1 MTPMLLGRCHFS
13 THWSQRPTQ
22 CPRRRRPHPRRPSKR
37 SNRLHSTRRASTAA
51 ARASR
56 NAACKLSRRL
66 RRCCAL
72 YTHSTQHPPARRA
85 NGRTRRLRAGEPS
98 ARHSARAERCVG
110 SAPGAALGALRAPP
124 PAARGSAPRVMSQ
137 PRCDVCDAP
146 SAPYTCPRCLC
157 RYCTA
162 ACYRAHSAECVEA
175 FAREHVCA
183 EATADARAGG
193 AAAAATAAAL
203 RRVRLGDSDDED
215 DYDSGDGDEDG
226 ASYRAA
232 PHDASPH
239 RTPPLHCAPRCP
251 AEGVSALRDGACMLA
266 RSHVDTLAAR

>member
-1 MTPMLLGRCHFS
+1 MPCT
-13 THWSQRPTQ
+13 
-22 CPRRRRPHPRRPSKR
+22 
-37 SNRLHSTRRASTAA
+37 
-51 ARASR
+51 
-56 NAACKLSRRL
+56 
-66 RRCCAL
+66 
-72 YTHSTQHPPARRA
+72 
-85 NGRTRRLRAGEPS
+85 RTRRSILLRV
-98 ARHSARAERCVG
+98 ARTAAPAASTRARPARATVR
-110 SAPGAALGALRAPP
+110 APNAALGALRAPP
-124 PAARGSAPRVMSQ
+124 PPARGSAPRVMSL

-232 PHDASPH
+232 PQDASSH